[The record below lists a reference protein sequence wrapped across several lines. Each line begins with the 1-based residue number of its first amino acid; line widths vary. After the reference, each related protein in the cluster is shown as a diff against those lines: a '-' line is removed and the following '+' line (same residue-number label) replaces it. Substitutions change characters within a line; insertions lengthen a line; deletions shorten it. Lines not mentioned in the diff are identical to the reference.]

1 LPELFTLAGFE
12 DIKLN
17 FDSIILTDEQLPLGF
32 PRLLAVDQPLIL
44 PMKTPVR
51 ILVTS
56 NDVIHS

>member
-1 LPELFTLAGFE
+1 LAGFE

-32 PRLLAVDQPLIL
+32 PRLLSVDQPLIL